1 VEPQRHH
8 RCPPC
13 PSISPP
19 SSRCPTLYPAPC
31 SPPRDVAVVYTTRA
45 ESSSPLAL
53 SVFPDPRRLAE
64 LELFYFSMHSECRH
78 LLRLQSASYSPSLA
92 PMALTSSSPVP
103 SLGQGNMT
111 GTPISDL
118 IAFSRHEYNPS
129 SYNLPPPTIFFLHIT
144 AMSPAPAKS
153 PEKPASTPR
162 TTLRTRVRIRWRKV
176 LAKVIAGIK
185 AGREAERFTG
195 QKRYGERIRK

>member
-1 VEPQRHH
+1 M
-8 RCPPC
+8 
-13 PSISPP
+13 I
-19 SSRCPTLYPAPC
+19 
-31 SPPRDVAVVYTTRA
+31 
-45 ESSSPLAL
+45 
-53 SVFPDPRRLAE
+53 
-64 LELFYFSMHSECRH
+64 
-78 LLRLQSASYSPSLA
+78 
-92 PMALTSSSPVP
+92 
-103 SLGQGNMT
+103 
-111 GTPISDL
+111 GTPTSDL

-144 AMSPAPAKS
+144 TMSPAPAKS

-195 QKRYGERIRK
+195 QKRYGERIQK